1 MPDSKEALRERIK
14 SDLKFLVV
22 DVLGMTRWNDELH
35 GGMVTHIEAPGD
47 RKLVL
52 VPRGHQKSTILSVC
66 WVAQQLFRNPN
77 ETVGIYSAK
86 WGLAKDLLHHI
97 KNILTQSDLPHIFG
111 DFRSREGRWTL
122 EEIDIAQKNSLIT
135 KNPSVRTGGL
145 DGGKTGT
152 HCSILLFDDPVTPE
166 NTTTPEQTRKT
177 IDSFK
182 DCLPLLD
189 PGGKI
194 IVVGTRYS
202 NGDLYGGLIENES
215 RSING
220 TFFETEEERKSWRR
234 LVKS

>member
-1 MPDSKEALRERIK
+1 MPNKQDLQARIK

-22 DVLGMTRWNDELH
+22 DILGMTRWNDELH
-35 GGMVTHIEAPGD
+35 GGMVQHIEAPGD

-52 VPRGHQKSTILSVC
+52 VPRGHQKSTIISVC
-66 WVAQQLFRNPN
+66 WTVQQLLRNSN

-122 EEIDIAQKNSLIT
+122 EEIDIAQKNSLVT

-177 IDSFK
+177 IDSFR

-189 PGGKI
+189 SGGKI

-202 NGDLYGGLIENES
+202 NGDLYGNLIENES

-220 TFFETEEERKSWRR
+220 NAFETEEERKNWRKH
-234 LVKS
+234 VKS

>member
-1 MPDSKEALRERIK
+1 MPNKQDLQARIK

-22 DVLGMTRWNDELH
+22 DILGMTRWNDELH
-35 GGMVTHIEAPGD
+35 GGMVQHIEAPGD

-52 VPRGHQKSTILSVC
+52 VPRGHQKSTIISVC
-66 WVAQQLFRNPN
+66 WTVQQLLRNSN

-122 EEIDIAQKNSLIT
+122 EEIDIAQKNSLVT

-177 IDSFK
+177 IDSYK

>member
-1 MPDSKEALRERIK
+1 MSKLDLQTRIK
-14 SDLKFLVV
+14 ADLKFLVV

-35 GGMVTHIEAPGD
+35 GGMVQHIEAPGD

-52 VPRGHQKSTILSVC
+52 VPRGHQKSTIISVC
-66 WVAQQLFRNPN
+66 WTVQQLLRDPN
-77 ETVGIYSAK
+77 ETFGIYSAK

-122 EEIDIAQKNSLIT
+122 EEIDIAQKNSLVT
-135 KNPSVRTGGL
+135 KNPSIRTGGL

-152 HCSILLFDDPVTPE
+152 HCSRLLFDDPVTPE

-189 PGGKI
+189 SGGKI

-220 TFFETEEERKSWRR
+220 TFFETEEERKNWRR